1 MKKTSSKVRYF
12 SKIAEI
18 FNTAKSAWSAQTVET
33 PHSFFSVFYTWNKP
47 FLCPKVIGI
56 KLMGKVPIYAT
67 STDVVLLISKEIRKQ
82 LPSITKSLQCSDK
95 IHQDNVFVEFFG
107 PAVKE
112 LSIADRSAVAN
123 LCNEYR

>member
-1 MKKTSSKVRYF
+1 MRGKLFKEGKYSRADT
-12 SKIAEI
+12 IEG
-18 FNTAKSAWSAQTVET
+18 N
-33 PHSFFSVFYTWNKP
+33 SVFSYCVCTFQAVMFDHP
-47 FLCPKVIGI
+47 LTMPCPKVIGI

-82 LPSITKSLQCSDK
+82 LPSITKSLQSSDK